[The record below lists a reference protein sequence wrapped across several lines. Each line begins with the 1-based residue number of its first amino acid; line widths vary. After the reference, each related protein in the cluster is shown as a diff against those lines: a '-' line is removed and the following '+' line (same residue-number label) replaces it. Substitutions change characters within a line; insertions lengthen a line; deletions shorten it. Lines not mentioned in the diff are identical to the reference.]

1 MYSGKVSVH
10 HKAEQIKLLIK
21 EPFRRILYFKLHKK
35 RCIYVTTKAFMKLLI
50 ISKSYRKSVR
60 FHIWYNAK
68 TNYNQYFL
76 FMSYIFFLQNV
87 SILVPDI
94 CYMRTT
100 LVLSK
105 IIAKSKGFTLLDYLQ
120 YFWPFIR
127 RVEGHINA

>member
-1 MYSGKVSVH
+1 
-10 HKAEQIKLLIK
+10 
-21 EPFRRILYFKLHKK
+21 
-35 RCIYVTTKAFMKLLI
+35 
-50 ISKSYRKSVR
+50 
-60 FHIWYNAK
+60 
-68 TNYNQYFL
+68 
-76 FMSYIFFLQNV
+76 MSYIFFLQNV

-127 RVEGHINA
+127 RVEGHINAKISALVEKRSICGILSVFMKYYDKKRVYM

>member
-1 MYSGKVSVH
+1 MR
-10 HKAEQIKLLIK
+10 
-21 EPFRRILYFKLHKK
+21 FRIL
-35 RCIYVTTKAFMKLLI
+35 
-50 ISKSYRKSVR
+50 
-60 FHIWYNAK
+60 K

-76 FMSYIFFLQNV
+76 TMSYIFFLQNV

-127 RVEGHINA
+127 RVEGRINA